1 MKATPIVPP
10 SVFTAAAVAG
20 FALSAA
26 LFPASAQIAPTPPP
40 PAAAPAGSETV
51 QMSVFEVSTDK
62 DIGYRA
68 VSSIAGSRTGEDL
81 RNVPMPITVLTEEF
95 LRDIDAT
102 DLLEA
107 ARFSTGGRGMP
118 TDDNDQ
124 QAFQFRGFRSQYQTR
139 NLFVWQAPADAYNI
153 ERIDIAKGPN
163 ALLFGSSEP
172 GGVANFNTKRAHF
185 AAKTALGLRVG
196 SWDQYRA
203 TLDVNRQLTAKVAA
217 RLNLVHDS
225 RQSWEN
231 WVGGTRQAAHLALT
245 FRLGQNTT
253 LRADGE
259 VGRLERV
266 QAISLPIDAF
276 SAWNG
281 TTPFVVSAT
290 AVPAGTARLST
301 ATGNDYLV
309 WDTLT
314 SRYQNWRG
322 YGQTNGSG
330 QSPAR
335 PVKNPA
341 IIPRGAQFTGPDKNQ
356 ATDFHT
362 FGGSLEHRVGRS
374 LSLLAS
380 FNAQNITENLLRPN
394 NSNVRRDPNPTRPDG
409 TPNPYFGGHYMEMT
423 WSDTRSHDL
432 VYDFRLDAI
441 YDWKPARWLSQRLFF
456 TAGSTVGRSN
466 SAALNLVRTNNPA
479 APSYNAAPNTI
490 RRRVYFAAGDT
501 ALNSALGVPA
511 ADPVSGIATAFMP
524 TGGKSRLWS
533 DSTYAG
539 LGAAGTYWGGL
550 LRTNLGLRHDNNVN
564 DIQSGVRDAATGLL
578 NFTDPRRRVNSL
590 KKFSP
595 TLGGTLTPWKPLT
608 VFFNFAKTFRAPGTT
623 GTNPLGESTTLR
635 LGEGREGGMR
645 VELLEGRFYLTA
657 SAYDITQT
665 GQNHSVAGVLTA
677 MNSIWTDPVLNTLN
691 PTFANRAL
699 TGGSNESQTLHAT
712 GYEIEAQANL
722 TPAWTLTAGYGNNI
736 NRVGEQDVGTLGYV
750 RANLPEWER
759 LAASNPAVGASIAA
773 EIAAIY
779 DYIRDAAPGLVRG
792 RSYRDTVNLFTRYS
806 FRAGKL
812 RGLTVGGGMS
822 YRGPAAL
829 NSQMINGNV
838 VTLWGSV
845 FTEYEAMA
853 AYAFRLGDRYRGR
866 VQLNIRNLL
875 DRQRYEEVNL
885 SQTRYEAPRSYSLN
899 TTLSF

>member
-1 MKATPIVPP
+1 MNSLPSTPARSWSRPLGRALL
-10 SVFTAAAVAG
+10 AAALAPL
-20 FALSAA
+20 APAQTTSAA
-26 LFPASAQIAPTPPP
+26 T
-40 PAAAPAGSETV
+40 GETV
-51 QMSVFEVSTDK
+51 QMSVFEVSTDR

-81 RNVPMPITVLTEEF
+81 RNVPMPVTVLTEEF

-185 AAKTALGLRVG
+185 TDRNGATFRVG
-196 SWDQYRA
+196 SWDQYRG
-203 TLDVNRQLTAKVAA
+203 TLDVNRRLGSAVAA

-225 RQSWEN
+225 RRSWEN
-231 WVGGTRQAAHLALT
+231 WVGGKRQAAHLALT
-245 FRLGQNTT
+245 FRLGPNTT

-259 VGRLERV
+259 AGRLARV

-276 SAWNG
+276 TAWDG
-281 TTPFVVSAT
+281 ATPFIATAT
-290 AVPAGTARLST
+290 AVPSGTARLST

-314 SRYQNWRG
+314 ARYQNWRG
-322 YGQTNGSG
+322 FGQTNGAAE
-330 QSPAR
+330 SPAR
-335 PVKNPA
+335 AVKNPA
-341 IIPRGAQFTGPDKNQ
+341 IIPRGAQFTGPDKDQ
-356 ATDFHT
+356 STGFHT
-362 FGGSLEHRVGRS
+362 FGGALEHRVGRT

-380 FNAQNITENLLRPN
+380 FNAQNITEDLLRPN

-409 TPNPYFGGHYMEMT
+409 TPNPFFGGHYMEMT
-423 WSDTRSHDL
+423 WSNTRAHDL
-432 VYDFRLDAI
+432 IYDFRLDAVL
-441 YDWKPARWLSQRLFF
+441 DWKPVSWMSQRLFL
-456 TAGSTVGRSN
+456 TAGATVGRNN
-466 SAALNLVRTNNPA
+466 SAALNLVRVNNPA
-479 APSYNAAPNTI
+479 APTYNAAPNTI

-524 TGGKSRLWS
+524 TGGKTRLWS
-533 DSTYAG
+533 DSTYEG
-539 LGAAGTYWGGL
+539 IGAAGTYWGGL
-550 LRTNLGLRHDNNVN
+550 LRTNLGLRHDDYAN
-564 DIQSGVRDAATGLL
+564 DIQSGVRDAASGLL
-578 NFTDPRRRVNSL
+578 NFTDPRRSVNSL
-590 KKFSP
+590 KKYSP

-608 VFFNFAKTFRAPGTT
+608 IFYNFAKTFRAPGTT
-623 GTNPLGESTTLR
+623 GTNPLGQSTTLR
-635 LGEGREGGMR
+635 LGEGREGGVR

-665 GQNHSVAGVLTA
+665 GQNHSVAGALTA
-677 MNSIWTDPVLNTLN
+677 INGIWTDPALNTLN
-691 PTFANRAL
+691 ATYANRAL
-699 TGGSNESQTLHAT
+699 TGGTSESQTLHAT
-712 GYEIEAQANL
+712 GYEIEVQANL

-736 NRVGEQDVGTLGYV
+736 NRVSEQDVGTLGYV

-792 RSYRDTVNLFTRYS
+792 RSYRDAVNLFTRYS
-806 FRAGKL
+806 FRAGNL

-829 NSQMINGNV
+829 NSQMINGRV
-838 VTLWGSV
+838 VTLWGSP
-845 FTEYEAMA
+845 FAEAEAMA
-853 AYAFRLGDRYRGR
+853 AYAFRLSDRYRGR
-866 VQLNIRNLL
+866 VQLNVRNLL
-875 DRQRYEEVNL
+875 DRRRYEEITL
-885 SQTRYEAPRSYSLN
+885 SQTRYEAPRSYSL
-899 TTLSF
+899 TTSLSF

>member
-1 MKATPIVPP
+1 MALRT
-10 SVFTAAAVAG
+10 SLTAAAAVGLALCATPPPVA
-20 FALSAA
+20 
-26 LFPASAQIAPTPPP
+26 AQIAPPPP
-40 PAAAPAGSETV
+40 PAATAPAAGEVV
-51 QMSVFEVSTDK
+51 QMSVFEVSSERDL
-62 DIGYRA
+62 GYRA
-68 VSSIAGSRTGEDL
+68 MSSIAGSRTGEDL
-81 RNVPMPITVLTEEF
+81 RNVPMPINVLTDEF

-118 TDDNDQ
+118 TGDNDQ
-124 QAFQFRGFRSQYQTR
+124 QAYQFRGFRSQYQTR

-185 AAKTALGLRVG
+185 TNRNGVTFRVG
-196 SWDQYRA
+196 SWDQYRG
-203 TLDVNRQLTAKVAA
+203 TLDVNRQLGTAVAA

-225 RQSWEN
+225 RRSWEN

-245 FRLGQNTT
+245 IRLGPNTT

-259 VGRLERV
+259 VGRLSRV

-276 SAWNG
+276 TAWNG
-281 TTPFVVSAT
+281 TTPFVVTAT

-301 ATGNDYLV
+301 ITGNDYLV
-309 WDTLT
+309 WDPLT
-314 SRYQNWRG
+314 ARYQNWRG
-322 YGQTNGSG
+322 FGQTNGAAV
-330 QSPAR
+330 SPAR

-341 IIPRGAQFTGPDKNQ
+341 IIPRGAQFTGPDKDQ

-362 FGGSLEHRVGRS
+362 FGGALEHRVGRS

-409 TPNPYFGGHYMEMT
+409 TPNPFFGGHYMEMT
-423 WSDTRSHDL
+423 WSDTRTHDL
-432 VYDFRLDAI
+432 IYDFRLDAVF
-441 YDWKPARWLSQRLFF
+441 DWKPARWMSQRLYF
-456 TAGSTVGRSN
+456 TAGATVGRNN
-466 SAALNLVRTNNPA
+466 SADRNLVRTNNPA
-479 APSYNAAPNTI
+479 APSFNAAPNTV

-501 ALNSALGVPA
+501 ALNSGLGVPA
-511 ADPVSGIATAFMP
+511 ADPVSGIVTAFMP

-533 DSTYAG
+533 DSTYEG
-539 LGAAGTYWGGL
+539 IGAAGTYWGGL
-550 LRTNLGLRHDNNVN
+550 LRTNLGLRHDDYAN
-564 DIQSGVRDAATGLL
+564 DIQSGVRDAASGLL
-578 NFTDPRRRVNSL
+578 NFTDPRRSVNSL
-590 KKFSP
+590 KKYSP

-635 LGEGREGGMR
+635 LGEGREGGVR

-665 GQNHSVAGVLTA
+665 GQNHSVAGALNA
-677 MNSIWTDPVLNTLN
+677 MNGIWNDPVLNTLN

-699 TGGSNESQTLHAT
+699 TGGNNESQTLHAT
-712 GYEIEAQANL
+712 GYEIELQANL

-736 NRVGEQDVGTLGYV
+736 NRVSEQDVSTLRYV

-779 DYIRDAAPGLVRG
+779 DFIRDAAPGLVRG
-792 RSYRDTVNLFTRYS
+792 RSYRDTVNLFTRYT

-812 RGLTVGGGMS
+812 RGLTVGGGMH

-829 NSQMINGNV
+829 NSQMIAGNV
-838 VTLWGSV
+838 VTLWGSP
-845 FTEYEAMA
+845 FAEAEAMA

-866 VQLNIRNLL
+866 VQLNVRNLF
-875 DRQRYEEVNL
+875 DRRRYEEVNL
-885 SQTRYEAPRSYSLN
+885 SQTRYEAPRSYSL
-899 TTLSF
+899 TTSLSF